1 MPDSVSR
8 PRSSQPDVLGPP
20 PPTILNLDA
29 VSRCFQGT
37 VKAVDGIDLTLK
49 KGELLALLGPSGCG
63 KTTLL
68 RLIAGLERPDG
79 GRVDIAGRPVA
90 GQGHWVPPEG
100 RQLGMVFQDYAL
112 FPHLSVAE
120 NVGFGLKQ
128 RRRSPRQNTAQRSR
142 DRIAQC
148 LELVHLTGLEKRYPH
163 ELSGGQQQRVAL
175 ARALAP
181 DPALV
186 LLDEPLS
193 NLDVQVRQRLREEV
207 RSILKASGAS
217 GIFVTH
223 DCEEAMAIAD
233 KIAVMRQGQ
242 IEQLDTPEVLYW
254 APTSQ
259 FVAAFV
265 VQMNFVRGR
274 RQGTQWETELGNFGG
289 DVAIDAN
296 IDASSE
302 DASQEWTLGVRQ
314 SNVALN
320 PVTETEP
327 ANAQVLSRQF
337 LGRDYRYTLQL
348 EPHPNFARAAT
359 TAPEPKVI
367 QALVPMDD
375 RHPHPFDVGDRVHI
389 SIGNQPLQGFS
400 TAALP

>member
-1 MPDSVSR
+1 M
-8 PRSSQPDVLGPP
+8 
-20 PPTILNLDA
+20 T
-29 VSRCFQGT
+29 
-37 VKAVDGIDLTLK
+37 AVDGVSLTLG

-90 GQGHWVPPEG
+90 GGGHWVPPEG

-112 FPHLSVAE
+112 FPHLSVAD
-120 NVGFGLKQ
+120 NVSFGLK
-128 RRRSPRQNTAQRSR
+128 RSR
-142 DRIAQC
+142 HQSASAIRNRVRQC
-148 LELVHLTGLEKRYPH
+148 LELVRLGGLERRYPH

-181 DPALV
+181 NPALV

-193 NLDVQVRQRLREEV
+193 NLDVQVRQQLREEV

-233 KIAVMRQGQ
+233 QVAVMRQGK
-242 IEQLDTPEVLYW
+242 IEQLDRPEVLYW
-254 APTSQ
+254 EPASQ

-265 VQMNFVRGR
+265 VQMNFIPAH
-274 RQGTQWETELGNFGG
+274 RQGNHWVTELGDFQGNVTGTL
-289 DVAIDAN
+289 
-296 IDASSE
+296 SE
-302 DASQEWTLGVRQ
+302 DAFPTEIILGVRQ
-314 SNVALN
+314 SHLKMAA
-320 PVTETEP
+320 VTGDRP
-327 ANAQVLSRQF
+327 ANAEVLSRQF

-348 EPHPNFARAAT
+348 HPHPQFPPSTDR
-359 TAPEPKVI
+359 PKI
-367 QALVPMDD
+367 LEALVPM
-375 RHPHPFDVGDRVHI
+375 GDRFAIGESIHL
-389 SIGNQPLQGFS
+389 SIGTQSLEGFPPS
-400 TAALP
+400 